1 MFNHPVHPQIEEK
14 VNGMEF
20 NSNMINDD
28 NMIND
33 EYYYIYNVSKYS
45 RSECI

>member
-20 NSNMINDD
+20 NSNMIND
-28 NMIND
+28 